1 MGKLDGRVAIV
12 TGGARGQGRGHALA
26 LAGEG
31 ASVVV
36 CDAPPKMD
44 SVPYETSTQTD
55 LNETVDL
62 VTTAGGRCTAIPADV
77 REPSALA
84 EVVQAARSEYGTVDI
99 LCANAGVLA
108 FGPVLDAGRAVWDIN
123 LAVNLTGVYNAIC
136 SVLPTMLERG
146 SGRIIAT
153 SSAGGKI
160 GYPNLS
166 AYCAAKWGVIGLV
179 KSLCLELAPH
189 GITVNAIVPG
199 MVDSDMINNP
209 SVWRLF
215 RPDLEN
221 PGRDDVMEA
230 WIGLT
235 PNGAGPIAPAETSGA
250 VVFLASDA
258 AEQISGTCIDITS
271 GQSGRYTA

>member
-1 MGKLDGRVAIV
+1 MGKLDGRVAMV
-12 TGGARGQGRGHALA
+12 TGGARGQGRGHAVA
-26 LAGEG
+26 LAREG
-31 ASVVV
+31 AAVVV
-36 CDAPPKMD
+36 CDVPPSMD
-44 SVPYETSTQTD
+44 AVPYATSAQID
-55 LNETVDL
+55 LDETVRI
-62 VTTAGGRCTAIPADV
+62 VTASGGRCIALPADV
-77 REPSALA
+77 RDPSALTH
-84 EVVQAARSEYGTVDI
+84 VVETACNEFGPVDI

-108 FGPVLDAGRAVWDIN
+108 FGPVLEAGRPVWDIN
-123 LAVNLTGVYNAIC
+123 LAVNLTGVYNSIC

-166 AYCAAKWGVIGLV
+166 GYCAAKWGVIGLV

-199 MVDSDMINNP
+199 MVDTDMINNP

-215 RPDLEN
+215 RPDLQA
-221 PGRDDVMEA
+221 PGRADVMDA
-230 WIGLT
+230 WVGLT
-235 PNGAGPIAPAETSGA
+235 PNGAGPIPPGETSGA

-258 AEQISGTCIDITS
+258 AGQISGTCIDITS